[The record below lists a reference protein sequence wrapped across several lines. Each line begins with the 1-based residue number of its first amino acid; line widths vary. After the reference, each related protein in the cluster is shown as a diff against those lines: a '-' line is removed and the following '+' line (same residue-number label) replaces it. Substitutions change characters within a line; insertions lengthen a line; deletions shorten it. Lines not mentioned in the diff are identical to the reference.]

1 MKNFYLLQSVL
12 FVLALLVG
20 PAASAQLAVPL
31 PAITLANSGLP
42 AVTISLNG
50 ILRDVLPTPF
60 IIADPALP
68 LSAQW
73 FCMDP
78 LQAIFYAGS
87 GEPAG
92 NSLQFAGTNPAN
104 FDLWGANAPGLTA
117 ARVQNL
123 ADLFTAYLPLTN
135 TSLGLGALQLAVW
148 EIANE
153 ANANAFSLA
162 GGFLTAVPYNGSGA
176 AGMIATA
183 NAMVASLANVAI
195 MNRGNLA
202 AVDFLIDGTYR
213 RIGTT
218 TTVLVQDLVG
228 FTPVP
233 EPAAYGWAGVGML
246 AVLIG
251 YRRFRNAKTAPA
263 VAA

>member
-1 MKNFYLLQSVL
+1 MKLHFLLRPAL
-12 FVLALLVG
+12 FVLGCLSG
-20 PAASAQLAVPL
+20 PAASAQLALSTV
-31 PAITLANSGLP
+31 TLANSGLP
-42 AVTISLNG
+42 AVTINLNG

-60 IIADPALP
+60 LVADPTLP

-78 LQAIFYAGS
+78 LQTIFYAGS

-92 NSLQFAGTNPAN
+92 NSLQFASTNPAN
-104 FDLWGANAPGLTA
+104 FDLWGVNAPGLTA
-117 ARVQNL
+117 ARVHKL

-135 TSLGLGALQLAVW
+135 TALSLGALQLAVW

-153 ANANAFSLA
+153 ANANAYSLG
-162 GGFLTAVPYNGSGA
+162 GGFFTAVSYNGSGA

-183 NAMVASLANVAI
+183 NTMLSSLGDAAVL
-195 MNRGNLA
+195 NRGNVA
-202 AVDFLIDGTYR
+202 AVNFLIDGTYG

-233 EPAAYGWAGVGML
+233 EPSTYGLAGVGL
-246 AVLIG
+246 LGLIIG
-251 YRRFRNAKTAPA
+251 YRRLRSRRQMVSLP
-263 VAA
+263 V